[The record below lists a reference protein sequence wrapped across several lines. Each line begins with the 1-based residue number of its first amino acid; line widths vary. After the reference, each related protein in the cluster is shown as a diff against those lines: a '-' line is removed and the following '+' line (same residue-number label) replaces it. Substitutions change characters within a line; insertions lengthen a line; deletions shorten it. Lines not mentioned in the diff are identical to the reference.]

1 MVVVVL
7 QIVMLVFASV
17 ESINPWIPYIRQI
30 CGFIYLSYVP
40 GIIILK
46 IFKTEMPHPMLTHL
60 YAIGFSVASTMGIA
74 YLVNQLFPF
83 LGIFRPISP
92 TNLIITMN
100 AFISVL
106 CIICFLR
113 NKESICHPQNHK
125 PIENLKVKLFL
136 LLMPLITI
144 IGVYLV
150 NYRSNNIILM
160 VLIIAISFILLL
172 VSFSKYIPYTLYP
185 LTIWTI
191 ALSLIWHTTLIS
203 PYLLVND
210 VLGEYVAAGL
220 TSNQGLWITNEAG
233 AYNSVLSVALLP
245 SVYSN
250 VCNLDL
256 VWYFKI
262 ISPLLYSFTSV
273 CAYFIFLRVLKKP
286 KAAFLTA
293 VLFVSMLPF
302 FVQIPLISK
311 QSICEL
317 FLGLFLLAST
327 IKQSESPLFRKTSIT
342 VFALCI
348 IVSHYGTSYILLFGL
363 LFLAVVR
370 FLLDHGNTM
379 IDKID
384 LRKRRVNNLSYCK
397 NFGLNLNLSIF
408 IVVLFIVFTIAWYVF
423 SVKPVIFNVVV
434 NIGESIANTI
444 MFDFLNTEGSRG
456 MYMITREES
465 SLVRFITKIVYL
477 FTQLLIFI
485 GVSYTILSNQRQK
498 SNVDY
503 VVLSSYFLLVLVAA
517 IAVSGFAVMDP
528 RRLYH
533 LSLFLLAP
541 FCILGWIYI
550 GMKANE
556 AFKLSMTRQ
565 KLLQI
570 FSLILISFL
579 LLNTGFISEI
589 TADKPTS
596 FALSQETILNNN
608 DLQNKAFL
616 YGSIISEYDINGGK
630 WFSQHRDNAD
640 IYVDDSVT
648 NHPSLVAYG
657 NVEQWKIEIFD
668 KNTKNIGQNYAML
681 QYVNIVEGISSSWD
695 NSLQK
700 RESYS
705 FGEVSNLFYKTNKLY
720 SNWGCDIML
729 GGASNVEP

>member
-1 MVVVVL
+1 MKTLVCLKGVLNIDGWKIRRLLVVVVVL
-7 QIVMLVFASV
+7 QIVMLVFAFAPV
-17 ESINPWIPYIRQI
+17 ESINPWIPYIRQV

-46 IFKTEMPHPMLTHL
+46 IFKTKMPHPMLTHL

-100 AFISVL
+100 AFISAL
-106 CIICFLR
+106 CIICFLHNR
-113 NKESICHPQNHK
+113 DNVCHQPNE
-125 PIENLKVKLFL
+125 PIKNLKVTL
-136 LLMPLITI
+136 LLLIMPLITI
-144 IGVYLV
+144 IGVYSV
-150 NYRSNNIILM
+150 NYWRNNIILL
-160 VLIIAISFILLL
+160 VLLIALSLILFL
-172 VSFSKYIPYTLYP
+172 VSFTSYIPQTLYP
-185 LTIWTI
+185 LAIWTA

-203 PYLLVND
+203 PYLLIND

-220 TSNQGLWITNEAG
+220 TSNQGLWVTNEAG

-293 VLFVSMLPF
+293 VLFISMLPF

-327 IKQSESPLFRKTSIT
+327 IKQSESPLFRKTSII

-363 LFLAVVR
+363 LFLAVIR
-370 FLLDHGNTM
+370 FLLDHGNTV

-384 LRKRRVNNLSYCK
+384 LRKKRVNNLSYCK

-444 MFDFLNTEGSRG
+444 MLDFLNTEGSRG

-465 SLVRFITKIVYL
+465 SPIRFITKIVYL

-541 FCILGWIYI
+541 FCI
-550 GMKANE
+550 
-556 AFKLSMTRQ
+556 
-565 KLLQI
+565 
-570 FSLILISFL
+570 
-579 LLNTGFISEI
+579 
-589 TADKPTS
+589 
-596 FALSQETILNNN
+596 
-608 DLQNKAFL
+608 
-616 YGSIISEYDINGGK
+616 
-630 WFSQHRDNAD
+630 
-640 IYVDDSVT
+640 
-648 NHPSLVAYG
+648 
-657 NVEQWKIEIFD
+657 
-668 KNTKNIGQNYAML
+668 
-681 QYVNIVEGISSSWD
+681 
-695 NSLQK
+695 
-700 RESYS
+700 
-705 FGEVSNLFYKTNKLY
+705 
-720 SNWGCDIML
+720 
-729 GGASNVEP
+729 